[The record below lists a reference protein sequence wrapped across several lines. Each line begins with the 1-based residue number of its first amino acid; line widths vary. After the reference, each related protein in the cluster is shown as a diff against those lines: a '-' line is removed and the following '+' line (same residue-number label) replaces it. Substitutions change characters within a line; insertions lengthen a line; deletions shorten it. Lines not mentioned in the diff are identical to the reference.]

1 MSCRRPVTVLRLAVK
16 PQIEIFRFGQ
26 AMEAAWNPVQAAPLK
41 QECMRGSNRT
51 PNRHVVLQSYTLQ
64 RSFAPL
70 NSQARSPPTA
80 HIAKALLGSGVDV
93 PAGDVPEASAAADD
107 SWSLGAQGSAVFPV
121 KLKLQ
126 VRIWASGQPRQ
137 LAAFVTPLH
146 FPAWLRA
153 AFDPLHHICP
163 LTHSPPTK
171 AYAKTAPLKP
181 KHSTLKRNPE
191 TPQQTL
197 SRFTADSQHVVVVMS
212 RPQCFQTI
220 LSPSSAAHEE

>member
-1 MSCRRPVTVLRLAVK
+1 
-16 PQIEIFRFGQ
+16 
-26 AMEAAWNPVQAAPLK
+26 MEAARNPVQAAPLK

-153 AFDPLHHICP
+153 AFTPFIKTGRTGKSSQSLP
-163 LTHSPPTK
+163 QNTLLTHMAPPHAWTQGLNSSSRSGNMIRLAAWTWGGRLK
-171 AYAKTAPLKP
+171 INALTAVQ
-181 KHSTLKRNPE
+181 RGR
-191 TPQQTL
+191 
-197 SRFTADSQHVVVVMS
+197 SR
-212 RPQCFQTI
+212 RRR
-220 LSPSSAAHEE
+220 

>member
-26 AMEAAWNPVQAAPLK
+26 AMEAARNPVQAAPLK

-51 PNRHVVLQSYTLQ
+51 LNRHVVLQSYTLQ

-137 LAAFVTPLH
+137 LAAFLRHYTSQLGFVRHSIPFVPL
-146 FPAWLRA
+146 A
-153 AFDPLHHICP
+153 
-163 LTHSPPTK
+163 HSPTRRP
-171 AYAKTAPLKP
+171 PKP
-181 KHSTLKRNPE
+181 MQRL
-191 TPQQTL
+191 
-197 SRFTADSQHVVVVMS
+197 
-212 RPQCFQTI
+212 RP
-220 LSPSSAAHEE
+220 